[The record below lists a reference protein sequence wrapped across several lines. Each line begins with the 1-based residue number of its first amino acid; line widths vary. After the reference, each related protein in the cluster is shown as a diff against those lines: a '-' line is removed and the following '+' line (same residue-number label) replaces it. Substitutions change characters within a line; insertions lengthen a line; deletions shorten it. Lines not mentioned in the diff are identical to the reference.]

1 MDGKALITALLQHT
15 GLPQEGLAEEVD
27 RLIQKH
33 GLNKEHISLE
43 DLRLVMEDYL
53 HSVLPEAQQSFR
65 NSS

>member
-15 GLPQEGLAEEVD
+15 GLPQEGLAAEVD

-53 HSVLPEAQQSFR
+53 HYVLPEAQQSLR
-65 NSS
+65 KSS